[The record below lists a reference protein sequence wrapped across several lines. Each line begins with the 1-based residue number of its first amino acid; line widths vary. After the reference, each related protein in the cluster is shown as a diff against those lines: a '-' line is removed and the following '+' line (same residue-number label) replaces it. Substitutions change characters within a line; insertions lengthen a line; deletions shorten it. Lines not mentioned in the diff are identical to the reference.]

1 MGAVKS
7 VQGEVFVKQLALSEP
22 QHRNAL
28 LSELSDLLCR
38 RLEPTNEV
46 PAGGDGFEPDVR
58 VAITLP
64 RSEGSVQEVNVV
76 ETVRH
81 ARFVLITAQSGEL
94 NISNN
99 DASTSERIVLR
110 RVDSARESSRP
121 ETRGR
126 DSLTERQKEVLRL
139 IASGATAREVAN
151 RLGISVRTAE
161 FHRMSIMQR
170 LDLHSTAELTRY
182 ALKERILD

>member
-1 MGAVKS
+1 M
-7 VQGEVFVKQLALSEP
+7 KQLALSEP
-22 QHRNAL
+22 EYRNAL
-28 LSELSDLLCR
+28 LNELSDLLCR
-38 RLEPTNEV
+38 QLEPTNEV
-46 PAGGDGFEPDVR
+46 PLGSDGFEPDVR

-64 RSEGSVQEVNVV
+64 RSEGTVQEGNVV
-76 ETVRH
+76 ERLRR

-94 NISNN
+94 NPSNN
-99 DASTSERIVLR
+99 GDSRSEGIVLR
-110 RVDSARESSRP
+110 RVDPGQSLLAA

-126 DSLTERQKEVLRL
+126 DSLTVRQKEVLRL
-139 IASGATAREVAN
+139 IASGATAREIAN

-182 ALKERILD
+182 ALEKRILE

>member
-1 MGAVKS
+1 VR
-7 VQGEVFVKQLALSEP
+7 ELALSEP
-22 QHRNAL
+22 ENRKAL

-38 RLEPTNEV
+38 RLEPTDGAPIE
-46 PAGGDGFEPDVR
+46 GDDFQPDVR

-64 RSEGSVQEVNVV
+64 RSEGTLQEANFA
-76 ETVRH
+76 ERVRL

-94 NISNN
+94 NIRNN
-99 DASTSERIVLR
+99 GGPTSEGIVLR
-110 RVDSARESSRP
+110 RVDSIQEISP
-121 ETRGR
+121 GETRGR

-139 IASGATAREVAN
+139 IASGATAREIAN

-182 ALKERILD
+182 ALERRILE

>member
-1 MGAVKS
+1 VR
-7 VQGEVFVKQLALSEP
+7 ELALSEP
-22 QHRNAL
+22 EHRKAL

-38 RLEPTNEV
+38 RLEPTDE
-46 PAGGDGFEPDVR
+46 PPIEGDDFQPDVR

-64 RSEGSVQEVNVV
+64 RSEGTLQEVNFA
-76 ETVRH
+76 ERVRR
-81 ARFVLITAQSGEL
+81 ARFVLITVQSGEL
-94 NISNN
+94 NLSNN
-99 DASTSERIVLR
+99 GGPTREGIVLR
-110 RVDSARESSRP
+110 RVDSIQGALSA

-139 IASGATAREVAN
+139 IASGATAREFAN

-182 ALKERILD
+182 ALEKRILE